1 MSKMQRTKGASF
13 ERDIVNVLKEHGYEA
28 GRNLTQTRDG
38 GGDIDLP
45 RWLLECKRYAKIAV
59 YVWLKQAIKAARPG
73 QIPVVIA
80 RADKEEAIAILRF
93 IDFMELMNAKEA
105 QTKPY
110 DPIVGNTKASDSL

>member
-59 YVWLKQAIKAARPG
+59 YVWLKQAIKAARLG

-80 RADKEEAIAILRF
+80 RADKEDAIAILRF
-93 IDFMELMNAKEA
+93 TDFMELMNAKEA
-105 QTKPY
+105 KARAY
-110 DPIVGNTKASDSL
+110 DPIVGISKASDYL